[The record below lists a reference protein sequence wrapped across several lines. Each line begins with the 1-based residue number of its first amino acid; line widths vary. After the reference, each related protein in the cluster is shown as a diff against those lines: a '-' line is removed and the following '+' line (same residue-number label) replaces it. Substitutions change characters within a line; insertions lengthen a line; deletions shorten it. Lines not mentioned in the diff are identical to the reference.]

1 MTSLWSM
8 PFQNKN
14 NNNKNKTNKKK
25 QKHWSVLCFCC
36 FLKAWTINRS
46 SWQLMALL
54 YFQQVS
60 AVYAITWFPVL
71 IIYMLNYYYKDQHYG
86 NVTYVIAIVI
96 VTFNSCVNPFVYAFC
111 NGRFRSHLKKL
122 FAFTCLKA
130 NQIRLEREKRDQTAM
145 ATTDSSNSQ
154 KRRQEFEMQI

>member
-1 MTSLWSM
+1 
-8 PFQNKN
+8 
-14 NNNKNKTNKKK
+14 
-25 QKHWSVLCFCC
+25 
-36 FLKAWTINRS
+36 
-46 SWQLMALL
+46 MALL

-122 FAFTCLKA
+122 FAFTCHSDFTWTELPPFGNLLFPKGLGPNSGA
-130 NQIRLEREKRDQTAM
+130 NGDCM
-145 ATTDSSNSQ
+145 
-154 KRRQEFEMQI
+154 

>member
-1 MTSLWSM
+1 
-8 PFQNKN
+8 
-14 NNNKNKTNKKK
+14 
-25 QKHWSVLCFCC
+25 
-36 FLKAWTINRS
+36 
-46 SWQLMALL
+46 MALL